1 MKNIFVENLV
11 TGSDFD
17 DFFILKSAV
26 VRTGSNQK
34 EYIDMQLSDRTGDVS
49 AKKWDAT
56 EDEIDKLDSFGEN
69 PIIKV
74 RASVGEWMNRKQLK
88 IKKFRAAGKD
98 DNFEINDFIKTA
110 PEGGAEMYDFIM
122 ERISTIRDSELKNIA
137 EAVMIRNKEKLMYY
151 PAASSNHHAEMCG
164 LLYHMK
170 RMLVMGEKVIL
181 IFIESL
187 SLIFWFC
194 CENLFYQMALC
205 RTRQA
210 LRFAMTRSM
219 R

>member
-137 EAVMIRNKEKLMYY
+137 EAVMIRNKEKL
-151 PAASSNHHAEMCG
+151 CIIRQ
-164 LLYHMK
+164 LQ
-170 RMLVMGEKVIL
+170 VITMQKCADFFT
-181 IFIESL
+181 I
-187 SLIFWFC
+187 
-194 CENLFYQMALC
+194 
-205 RTRQA
+205 
-210 LRFAMTRSM
+210 
-219 R
+219 